1 MIAGRMA
8 HSISIPFDE
17 CEAIPASD
25 GCGVNAL
32 RSSAS
37 SAIMQIAAAIQKITT
52 VSELSACVC
61 TQLSYSRR
69 KGLCST
75 VCA

>member
-1 MIAGRMA
+1 
-8 HSISIPFDE
+8 
-17 CEAIPASD
+17 
-25 GCGVNAL
+25 
-32 RSSAS
+32 
-37 SAIMQIAAAIQKITT
+37 MQIAAAIQKITT
-52 VSELSACVC
+52 ESELSVCVC

>member
-1 MIAGRMA
+1 MIAGTIA
-8 HSISIPFDE
+8 QSISIPFDE
-17 CEAIPASD
+17 CAGPASD
-25 GCGVNAL
+25 GRGVNAL
-32 RSSAS
+32 LRRAS
-37 SAIMQIAAAIQKITT
+37 CATMQIAAAIQKITT
-52 VSELSACVC
+52 DSELSACVC